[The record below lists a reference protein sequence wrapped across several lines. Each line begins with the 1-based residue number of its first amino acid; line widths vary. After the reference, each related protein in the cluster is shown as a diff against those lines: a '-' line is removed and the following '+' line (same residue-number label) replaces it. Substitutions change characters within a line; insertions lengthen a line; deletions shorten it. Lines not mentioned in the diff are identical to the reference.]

1 MTAGLDLPA
10 GSTLEAGAVLPM
22 SVSLQATTWPK
33 GTPLP
38 ARMTLSTSTQ
48 LQAGDI
54 LPRDSTVAI
63 DGLFGVIRE
72 PTVLTTPYTLAG
84 DPTLSGASSIPGG
97 AASTAVLSFE
107 VTVRSGT
114 ALRRG
119 SGVIPFGFETN
130 STMSSPTGGWVV
142 AAPIWA
148 SKAAFASG
156 AAPIW
161 TPGQRVTTSLPA
173 GVWFGAGAVLP
184 RQSAGTA
191 GALSIRATVVP
202 AGTPFNLFNSANVF
216 LNANVVAPAGA
227 LIPVGVNMQPVGGI
241 MQNTRPTQADGA
253 QGRIWAV
260 APMLQPGS
268 QSWSMRL
275 VAGAD
280 LSSADGRALRAASEL
295 AEAGQTGNLTLS
307 DRHYF
312 NPQATDPVGLA
323 PPPS

>member
-1 MTAGLDLPA
+1 M
-10 GSTLEAGAVLPM
+10 
-22 SVSLQATTWPK
+22 
-33 GTPLP
+33 
-38 ARMTLSTSTQ
+38 
-48 LQAGDI
+48 
-54 LPRDSTVAI
+54 
-63 DGLFGVIRE
+63 
-72 PTVLTTPYTLAG
+72 
-84 DPTLSGASSIPGG
+84 
-97 AASTAVLSFE
+97 
-107 VTVRSGT
+107 RSGT

-268 QSWSMRL
+268 QIL
-275 VAGAD
+275 VDASGGGCRSQLGRRPRPARRKRTGRGGTDRQSDTVGPPLLQPAGPRP
-280 LSSADGRALRAASEL
+280 SRAC
-295 AEAGQTGNLTLS
+295 
-307 DRHYF
+307 
-312 NPQATDPVGLA
+312 